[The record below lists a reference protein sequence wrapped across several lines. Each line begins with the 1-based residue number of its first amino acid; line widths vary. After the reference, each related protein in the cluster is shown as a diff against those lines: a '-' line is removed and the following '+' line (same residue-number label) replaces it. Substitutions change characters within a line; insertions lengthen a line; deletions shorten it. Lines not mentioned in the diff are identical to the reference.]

1 VRPFDKGGVF
11 HPTADAGVLRR
22 QAVRGAGITV
32 FSGGVGL
39 SVQIV
44 ATVVLARLLTPNDFG
59 LVTMVTTFSMLLIN
73 FGWNG
78 FTEAVI
84 QRETIDRFL
93 VSNLFWINAGAGA
106 LLTIGFA
113 SAGSLLARFYGD
125 ARVAH
130 VSVAMSIT
138 IFIQTLS
145 VQHLALLKRAM
156 RFSFTSANE
165 IVSRFV
171 SVVVSILLAWA
182 GWGYWALV
190 AGNVAQAL
198 STCVGAWWLCRWIPS
213 LPRRAAGTAAMV
225 RFAISTY
232 GRFIANYC
240 TWNLDNLLV
249 GWRFGPV
256 SLGFYKKAYDL
267 FALSASQLVAP
278 LTSVAVSALSRLTST
293 EYRRYLL
300 GALEMTAFVGMA
312 VGADLTLIGK
322 DVIRVLLGPRWDES
336 GRIFM
341 FFGPGIGVMLLYYT
355 HGWIHLSIGRADR
368 WLRWGLVEFSTTA
381 MLFVVGLHWGP
392 IGIAMAW
399 TASFWI
405 LTLPALWYAGR
416 PINLGIGPVVAIAW
430 RYLVASLL
438 AAGAAEVI
446 IRRLLSSIAAP
457 NAVAAIARIA
467 AISLMFGVLYL
478 GAVIL
483 LHGGFA
489 PLVQLSGLVREMVP
503 GGWISKLSSGG
514 AVNRGASAGAPVT
527 PTTEPPHSAAWA
539 KQHPREIRRSET

>member
-1 VRPFDKGGVF
+1 VRPFDKDGSF
-11 HPTADAGVLRR
+11 HPTVDAGALRR

-39 SVQIV
+39 SIQIV

-59 LVTMVTTFSMLLIN
+59 LVTMVTTFSLLLIN

-84 QRETIDRFL
+84 QRERIDCFL
-93 VSNLFWINAGAGA
+93 VSNLFWINAGAGL

-113 SAGSLLARFYGD
+113 SVGPLLARFYGD
-125 ARVAH
+125 SRVARVTA
-130 VSVAMSIT
+130 AMSIT

-156 RFSFTSANE
+156 RFSLTSVNE
-165 IVSRFV
+165 IVSRFAY
-171 SVVVSILLAWA
+171 VVVSILLAWM
-182 GWGYWALV
+182 GWSYWALV
-190 AGNVAQAL
+190 CGNIAQAL
-198 STCVGAWWLCRWIPS
+198 STCVGAWFLCRWTPS
-213 LPRRAAGTAAMV
+213 LPRRVEGTGAMV

-267 FALSASQLVAP
+267 FALSTSQLVAP
-278 LTSVAVSALSRLTST
+278 LTSVAVSVLSRLNRTSA

-300 GALEMTAFVGMA
+300 GALELTAFVSMA
-312 VGADLTLIGK
+312 VGAELTLIGK
-322 DVIRVLLGPRWDES
+322 DVIRVLLGSKWDES
-336 GRIFM
+336 GRIFT

-368 WLRWGLVEFSTTA
+368 WLRWGLVEFATTA
-381 MLFVVGLHWGP
+381 AFFFVGLRWGP
-392 IGIAMAW
+392 VGIAVAW
-399 TASFWI
+399 TVSFWT
-405 LTLPALWYAGR
+405 LVLPALRYAGK
-416 PINLGIGPVVAIAW
+416 PISLGIRPVVAVVW
-430 RYLVASLL
+430 RYVAASFF
-438 AAGAAEVI
+438 AGIAAEVI
-446 IRRLLSSIAAP
+446 IRRLSLSVVGRSIVSSIAHM
-457 NAVAAIARIA
+457 AATTVI
-467 AISLMFGVLYL
+467 FVVLYV

-483 LHGGFA
+483 LQGGFA
-489 PLVQLSGLVREMVP
+489 PLVRLLGLIRDLIP
-503 GGWISKLSSGG
+503 RGRSSQPFSRG
-514 AVNRGASAGAPVT
+514 AVSLSASTRAAVTASA
-527 PTTEPPHSAAWA
+527 EPL
-539 KQHPREIRRSET
+539 

>member
-11 HPTADAGVLRR
+11 YPTADAGALRR
-22 QAVRGAGITV
+22 KAVRGAGITV
-32 FSGGVGL
+32 LSGGVGL

-44 ATVVLARLLTPNDFG
+44 ATVVLARLLTPDDFG

-84 QRETIDRFL
+84 QRETIDHFL

-106 LLTIGFA
+106 LLTIGFV

-125 ARVAH
+125 VRVGH

-138 IFIQTLS
+138 IFFQTLS

-156 RFSFTSANE
+156 RFSIVSANE
-165 IVSRFV
+165 IVSRLI

-190 AGNVAQAL
+190 AGNIAQAL
-198 STCVGAWWLCRWIPS
+198 STCIGAWSLCRWIPS
-213 LPRRAAGTAAMV
+213 FPRRVAGTGPMV
-225 RFAISTY
+225 RFAMSTY

-249 GWRFGPV
+249 GWRFGPI

-278 LTSVAVSALSRLTST
+278 LTSVAVSALSRLNRTSI

-300 GALEMTAFVGMA
+300 GALGVTAFVGMA

-322 DVIRVLLGPRWDES
+322 DLIRVLLGPKWDES

-381 MLFVVGLHWGP
+381 VLFLVGLHWGA
-392 IGIAMAW
+392 IGIATAW

-405 LTLPALWYAGR
+405 LTLPAFWYAGR
-416 PINLGIGPVVAIAW
+416 PINLGVGSVVVAV
-430 RYLVASLL
+430 RKYVVASLL
-438 AAGAAEVI
+438 AVGAAEVI
-446 IRRLLSSIAAP
+446 IRRLASSVAAP
-457 NAVAAIARIA
+457 NAVAAIARIL
-467 AISLMFGVLYL
+467 AISLLFGVLYL
-478 GAVIL
+478 GAVVL

-489 PLVQLSGLVREMVP
+489 PLIQLSGLVREMVP
-503 GGWISKLSSGG
+503 RGRFTKPSSSG

-527 PTTEPPHSAAWA
+527 PTTE
-539 KQHPREIRRSET
+539 QL

>member
-1 VRPFDKGGVF
+1 MRPFDEDGVF
-11 HPTADAGVLRR
+11 HPADDAVALRR
-22 QAVRGAGITV
+22 LAVRGAGITV
-32 FSGGVGL
+32 FSGGVVL
-39 SVQIV
+39 SVQII
-44 ATVVLARLLTPNDFG
+44 ATVALARLLTPNDFG
-59 LVTMVTTFSMLLIN
+59 LVTMVTTVSLLLVN

-125 ARVAH
+125 PRVAH

-138 IFIQTLS
+138 IFIQTLA
-145 VQHLALLKRAM
+145 VQHLALLKRSM
-156 RFSFTSANE
+156 LFSLTSAND
-165 IVSRFV
+165 IVSRSV
-171 SVVVSILLAWA
+171 SVLVSVLLAWA

-190 AGNVAQAL
+190 AGNVAQTL

-213 LPRRAAGTAAMV
+213 LPRRANGTKAMV

-240 TWNLDNLLV
+240 TWNLDNLLI

-256 SLGFYKKAYDL
+256 NLGFYKKAYDL
-267 FALSASQLVAP
+267 FALSTSQLVAP
-278 LTSVAVSALSRLTST
+278 LTSVAVSALSRLNRTSH
-293 EYRRYLL
+293 EFRRSLL
-300 GALEMTAFVGMA
+300 GALGVTAFVGMA

-368 WLRWGLVEFSTTA
+368 WLRWGFVEFGTTA
-381 MLFVVGLHWGP
+381 ILFLLGLHWGP
-392 IGIAMAW
+392 IGIAVAW

-405 LTLPALWYAGR
+405 LTLPSLWYAGR
-416 PINLGIGPVVAIAW
+416 PINLGIGPIVAIAW
-430 RYLVASLL
+430 RYVVASWL
-438 AAGAAEVI
+438 AGGLAEVI
-446 IRRLLSSIAAP
+446 ILRLPSSIAAP
-457 NAVAAIARIA
+457 SAVAAVVRIA

-489 PLVQLSGLVREMVP
+489 PLVQLFGLVREMVP
-503 GGWISKLSSGG
+503 RGRSSQPSSGG
-514 AVNRGASAGAPVT
+514 GVNRGASLAAPVN
-527 PTTEPPHSAAWA
+527 PTTE
-539 KQHPREIRRSET
+539 QL

>member
-1 VRPFDKGGVF
+1 MRPFDKDGIF
-11 HPTADAGVLRR
+11 HPIDGAVALRR
-22 QAVRGAGITV
+22 LAVRGAGITV

-39 SVQIV
+39 SIQIV

-59 LVTMVTTFSMLLIN
+59 LVTMVTTFSLLLIN

-93 VSNLFWINAGAGA
+93 VSNIFWINAGAGA
-106 LLTIGFA
+106 LLTVGFA

-125 ARVAH
+125 PRVARVSIAL
-130 VSVAMSIT
+130 SIT

-156 RFSFTSANE
+156 LFSFTSAND

-190 AGNVAQAL
+190 AGNVAQTI
-198 STCVGAWWLCRWIPS
+198 STCAGAWWLCRWIPS
-213 LPRRAAGTAAMV
+213 LPSRAAGTTAMV

-267 FALSASQLVAP
+267 FALSTSQLVTP
-278 LTSVAVSALSRLTST
+278 LTSVAVSALSRLNPKSK
-293 EYRRYLL
+293 EFRRSLL

-312 VGADLTLIGK
+312 VGGDLTLIGK

-341 FFGPGIGVMLLYYT
+341 FFGPGIGMMLLYYT

-368 WLRWGLVEFSTTA
+368 WLRWGLVEFGTTA
-381 MLFVVGLHWGP
+381 ILFLLGLHWGP
-392 IGIAMAW
+392 IGIATAW

-405 LTLPALWYAGR
+405 LTLPSLWYAGW
-416 PINLGIGPVVAIAW
+416 PIKLGIGPVVAIAW
-430 RYLVASLL
+430 RYVVASWL
-438 AAGAAEVI
+438 AGGLTEVI
-446 IRRLLSSIAAP
+446 IYRLPSSIVAP
-457 NAVAAIARIA
+457 NAVAAVARIA
-467 AISLMFGVLYL
+467 ATSLMFGVLYL
-478 GAVIL
+478 GAVVL

-489 PLVQLSGLVREMVP
+489 PLVQLSRLVREMVP
-503 GGWISKLSSGG
+503 RGRSTMPSLGG
-514 AVNRGASAGAPVT
+514 AANDGESVPAPVT
-527 PTTEPPHSAAWA
+527 STTN
-539 KQHPREIRRSET
+539 

>member
-1 VRPFDKGGVF
+1 VRPFDKDGVF
-11 HPTADAGVLRR
+11 HPTDDAVALRR
-22 QAVRGAGITV
+22 RAVRGAGITV
-32 FSGGVGL
+32 FSGGAGL

-93 VSNLFWINAGAGA
+93 VSNLFWINAGAGV

-113 SAGSLLARFYGD
+113 SAGSLLGRFYGD
-125 ARVAH
+125 ARVAR
-130 VSVAMSIT
+130 VSVAISIT
-138 IFIQTLS
+138 IFIQALS

-156 RFSFTSANE
+156 LFSFTSAND

-171 SVVVSILLAWA
+171 SVMVSILLAWA

-190 AGNVAQAL
+190 AGNVAQTL

-213 LPRRAAGTAAMV
+213 LPRPAAGTGAMV
-225 RFAISTY
+225 RFAMSTY

-249 GWRFGPV
+249 GWRFGAV

-267 FALSASQLVAP
+267 FALPASQLVSP
-278 LTSVAVSALSRLTST
+278 LTSVAVSALSRLNRTST
-293 EYRRYLL
+293 EFRRSLL
-300 GALEMTAFVGMA
+300 GALEITAFVGMA

-322 DVIRVLLGPRWDES
+322 DVIRVLLGPKWDES
-336 GRIFM
+336 GSIFM

-368 WLRWGLVEFSTTA
+368 WLRWGLVEFATTA
-381 MLFVVGLHWGP
+381 TLFLLALHWGP

-405 LTLPALWYAGR
+405 LTLPSLWYAGR

-430 RYLVASLL
+430 RYAVASWL
-438 AAGAAEVI
+438 AGGLAEVI
-446 IRRLLSSIAAP
+446 VHRLPSSIGAP
-457 NAVAAIARIA
+457 SVVAAVVRIA
-467 AISLMFGVLYL
+467 VISVMFGVLYL
-478 GAVIL
+478 GAVVL

-489 PLVQLSGLVREMVP
+489 PLVQLSKLVREMVP
-503 GGWISKLSSGG
+503 RGKSSKTSSGG
-514 AVNRGASAGAPVT
+514 AMNLSLRSSTPAAS
-527 PTTEPPHSAAWA
+527 SAD
-539 KQHPREIRRSET
+539 PL

>member
-1 VRPFDKGGVF
+1 MRPFDKDGVF
-11 HPTADAGVLRR
+11 HPTADAVALRR

-130 VSVAMSIT
+130 VSVAMSVT
-138 IFIQTLS
+138 IFIQTLA

-156 RFSFTSANE
+156 HFSFTSAND

-171 SVVVSILLAWA
+171 SVVVSIALAWA

-198 STCVGAWWLCRWIPS
+198 STCIGAWWLCQWIPS
-213 LPRRAAGTAAMV
+213 LPRSAAGTGAMV

-267 FALSASQLVAP
+267 FGLSASQLVAP
-278 LTSVAVSALSRLTST
+278 LTSVAVSALSRLNRTSK
-293 EYRRYLL
+293 EFRRSLL

-312 VGADLTLIGK
+312 VGTDLTLIGK

-368 WLRWGLVEFSTTA
+368 WLRWGLVEFGTTG
-381 MLFVVGLHWGP
+381 MLFLVGLHWGP

-399 TASFWI
+399 MASFWI

-416 PINLGIGPVVAIAW
+416 PINLGIGPVVAIVW
-430 RYLVASLL
+430 RYVVASLL
-438 AAGAAEVI
+438 AGGLAEVI
-446 IRRLLSSIAAP
+446 IRRLPSSIAGP
-457 NAVAAIARIA
+457 DTFAAIARIA
-467 AISLMFGVLYL
+467 AISLMFGAFYL
-478 GAVIL
+478 GAVVL

-489 PLVQLSGLVREMVP
+489 PLVQLSGLVREMVL
-503 GGWISKLSSGG
+503 GGRISKLSSGG
-514 AVNRGASAGAPVT
+514 TVNRGASAVTPVT
-527 PTTEPPHSAAWA
+527 PTTEQP
-539 KQHPREIRRSET
+539 

>member
-1 VRPFDKGGVF
+1 MRPFGEDGLF
-11 HPTADAGVLRR
+11 HPPSDTGVLRR
-22 QAVRGAGITV
+22 QAVRSGGITV
-32 FSGGVGL
+32 LSGGVTLG
-39 SVQIV
+39 VQIV

-84 QRETIDRFL
+84 QRETIDRFM

-106 LLTIGFA
+106 LLTIAFA
-113 SAGSLLARFYGD
+113 SAGSLLAEFYGD
-125 ARVAH
+125 ARVAQ
-130 VSVAMSIT
+130 VSAALSIT

-156 RFSFTSANE
+156 RFSLTSANE
-165 IVSRFV
+165 IVSRFAYV
-171 SVVVSILLAWA
+171 IVSIALAWA

-190 AGNVAQAL
+190 SGNIAQVL
-198 STCVGAWWLCRWIPS
+198 STCVGAWLLCRWTPC
-213 LPRRAAGTAAMV
+213 LPRRAAGTGAMV
-225 RFAISTY
+225 RFAMSTY

-249 GWRFGPV
+249 GWRFGAV

-267 FALSASQLVAP
+267 FALSTSQLVAP
-278 LTSVAVSALSRLTST
+278 LTSVAVSVLSRLNRIST
-293 EYRRYLL
+293 EYRRSLL
-300 GALEMTAFVGMA
+300 GALEVTAFLSMA

-322 DVIRVLLGPRWDES
+322 DVIRVLLGSKWDES

-368 WLRWGLVEFSTTA
+368 WLRWSLIEFATTA
-381 MLFVVGLHWGP
+381 TFFLVGLHWGP
-392 IGIAMAW
+392 IGIALAW

-405 LTLPALWYAGR
+405 LVLPALWYAGR
-416 PINLGIGPVVAIAW
+416 PINFGIGPVVAIVW
-430 RYLVASLL
+430 RYVAASLVAG
-438 AAGAAEVI
+438 GAAEVI
-446 IRRLLSSIAAP
+446 IRRLPSSIVERGGVS
-457 NAVAAIARIA
+457 AVARIA

-478 GAVIL
+478 GAVVSL
-483 LHGGFA
+483 QGGFA
-489 PLVQLSGLVREMVP
+489 RLFRLLRLVRELLP
-503 GGWISKLSSGG
+503 HRSSSKSFSGG
-514 AVNRGASAGAPVT
+514 AVNLSLRSSTPAAS
-527 PTTEPPHSAAWA
+527 SAD
-539 KQHPREIRRSET
+539 PL

>member
-1 VRPFDKGGVF
+1 VRPFGKAGVF
-11 HPTADAGVLRR
+11 HPIDNALALRSR
-22 QAVRGAGITV
+22 AVRGAGITV

-59 LVTMVTTFSMLLIN
+59 LVTMVTTFSLLLIN

-93 VSNLFWINAGAGA
+93 VSNLFWINAGAGV
-106 LLTIGFA
+106 LLSFGFA

-130 VSVAMSIT
+130 VCVAMSVT

-156 RFSFTSANE
+156 FFSYTSAND

-171 SVVVSILLAWA
+171 SVVVSIFLAWA

-190 AGNVAQAL
+190 AGNVAQTL

-213 LPRRAAGTAAMV
+213 LPSHAPGTGAMV

-267 FALSASQLVAP
+267 FALSTSQLVAP
-278 LTSVAVSALSRLTST
+278 LTSVAVSALSRLNRTSN
-293 EYRRYLL
+293 EFRRSLL

-312 VGADLTLIGK
+312 VGGDLTLIGK

-341 FFGPGIGVMLLYYT
+341 FFGPGIGMMLLYYT

-368 WLRWGLVEFSTTA
+368 WLRWGLVEFGTTA
-381 MLFVVGLHWGP
+381 MLFLLALHWGP
-392 IGIAMAW
+392 MGIAMAW

-405 LTLPALWYAGR
+405 LTLPSLWYAGR
-416 PINLGIGPVVAIAW
+416 PINLGIGPVVAIVW
-430 RYLVASLL
+430 RYVVASWL
-438 AAGAAEVI
+438 AGSLAEVI
-446 IRRLLSSIAAP
+446 IRRLPSPIVAP
-457 NAVAAIARIA
+457 NAIAAVARIA
-467 AISLMFGVLYL
+467 SISLMFGVLYL
-478 GAVIL
+478 GAVVL
-483 LHGGFA
+483 LHGGFE
-489 PLVQLSGLVREMVP
+489 PLVQLSRLVREMVP
-503 GGWISKLSSGG
+503 RGRSSKPSSSG
-514 AVNRGASAGAPVT
+514 AVNPGASMGAPVN
-527 PTTEPPHSAAWA
+527 PTTE
-539 KQHPREIRRSET
+539 